1 MKIKLLRDAV
11 VNGSVHSPHTEH
23 TCDDGEAVRLINQGA
38 AVAVKDEPVKRKATK
53 PDTSE
58 KAVN

>member
-1 MKIKLLRDAV
+1 MKIKLLRGAV

-38 AVAVKDEPVKRKATK
+38 AVGVKVETPKRKAVN
-53 PDTSE
+53 PDTHE
-58 KAVN
+58 KAVS